1 METKKFP
8 FTYLLF
14 TFIITI
20 IRTIKTIRKGN
31 KVYDVLNAYLENGL
45 KIVIHK
51 ISEVKTVACGLW
63 IKLGSSYETDDNN
76 GLSHL
81 AEHLLMNQND
91 VENEEYKR
99 IISDITDNGVYYNA
113 ATTKEYTCYYFTGL
127 KSTIDDSLNALSQI
141 AMKNREFNEDAFE
154 NEKKVVLQEAV
165 SFYSSFQQIK
175 ERTSQALWGN
185 MGTGKIIMG
194 NLNNIEN
201 ATKSQVLELINKA
214 YVPENAILTIVG
226 NVDYTDILQKIE
238 NKFGIWDDVKVGLE
252 ERNVESEPGIY
263 INKGSG
269 NSTVLSIGFRA
280 PGYGTANR
288 LAVEMMV
295 RILGSG
301 SLQSRIVTEIRGK
314 RGLAYNV
321 GGFAS
326 FFEKRGTIGFTVV
339 CDKNRSIE
347 TAKVLSDVIIQAREH
362 GFNEDEIIREKHVME
377 TNMILAIDNIT
388 EHLKYIGRC
397 SSMDKNFYI
406 ENEIRLI
413 RNIQKE
419 YVDRAA
425 KQLLCDLNMGVAVI
439 GSSNAERLLET
450 IAV

>member
-14 TFIITI
+14 TFLITI

-388 EHLKYIGRC
+388 EHL
-397 SSMDKNFYI
+397 NYI

>member
-14 TFIITI
+14 TFLITI
-20 IRTIKTIRKGN
+20 IRIIKTIRKGN

-425 KQLLCDLNMGVAVI
+425 L
-439 GSSNAERLLET
+439 
-450 IAV
+450 

>member
-14 TFIITI
+14 TFLITI

-238 NKFGIWDDVKVGLE
+238 NKFGIWDDIKVGLE

>member
-14 TFIITI
+14 TFLITI

-280 PGYGTANR
+280 PGYGTTNR

>member
-14 TFIITI
+14 TFLITI

-51 ISEVKTVACGLW
+51 ISEIKTVACGLW

>member
-14 TFIITI
+14 TFLITI

-252 ERNVESEPGIY
+252 ERNVESESGIY

>member
-8 FTYLLF
+8 FTYLLV
-14 TFIITI
+14 TFLITI

>member
-14 TFIITI
+14 TFLITI

-226 NVDYTDILQKIE
+226 NVDYTDILQRIE

>member
-14 TFIITI
+14 TFLITI

-201 ATKSQVLELINKA
+201 AIKSQVLELINKA

>member
-14 TFIITI
+14 TFLITI

-194 NLNNIEN
+194 NLNNIKN

>member
-14 TFIITI
+14 TFLITI

-81 AEHLLMNQND
+81 AEHLLMNHND

>member
-14 TFIITI
+14 TFLITI

-238 NKFGIWDDVKVGLE
+238 NKFGIWDDIKVGLE

-419 YVDRAA
+419 YEDRAA

>member
-14 TFIITI
+14 TFLITI

-201 ATKSQVLELINKA
+201 ATKSQVMELINKA

>member
-14 TFIITI
+14 TFLITI

-165 SFYSSFQQIK
+165 NFYSSFQQIK

>member
-14 TFIITI
+14 TFLITI

-321 GGFAS
+321 GGFAI

>member
-14 TFIITI
+14 TFLITI
-20 IRTIKTIRKGN
+20 IRTIKTIREGN

-226 NVDYTDILQKIE
+226 NVDYTDILQNIE

>member
-14 TFIITI
+14 TFLITI

-91 VENEEYKR
+91 VENEEYKS

>member
-14 TFIITI
+14 TFLITI

-165 SFYSSFQQIK
+165 SFYSSF
-175 ERTSQALWGN
+175 
-185 MGTGKIIMG
+185 
-194 NLNNIEN
+194 
-201 ATKSQVLELINKA
+201 NK
-214 YVPENAILTIVG
+214 
-226 NVDYTDILQKIE
+226 
-238 NKFGIWDDVKVGLE
+238 
-252 ERNVESEPGIY
+252 
-263 INKGSG
+263 
-269 NSTVLSIGFRA
+269 
-280 PGYGTANR
+280 
-288 LAVEMMV
+288 
-295 RILGSG
+295 
-301 SLQSRIVTEIRGK
+301 
-314 RGLAYNV
+314 
-321 GGFAS
+321 
-326 FFEKRGTIGFTVV
+326 
-339 CDKNRSIE
+339 
-347 TAKVLSDVIIQAREH
+347 
-362 GFNEDEIIREKHVME
+362 
-377 TNMILAIDNIT
+377 
-388 EHLKYIGRC
+388 
-397 SSMDKNFYI
+397 
-406 ENEIRLI
+406 
-413 RNIQKE
+413 
-419 YVDRAA
+419 
-425 KQLLCDLNMGVAVI
+425 
-439 GSSNAERLLET
+439 
-450 IAV
+450 

>member
-14 TFIITI
+14 TFLITI

-63 IKLGSSYETDDNN
+63 IKLGSSYEIDDNN

>member
-14 TFIITI
+14 TFLITI
-20 IRTIKTIRKGN
+20 IRIIKTIRKGN

-269 NSTVLSIGFRA
+269 NSTVLSIGLRA

>member
-14 TFIITI
+14 TFLITI
-20 IRTIKTIRKGN
+20 IRIIKTIRKGN

>member
-14 TFIITI
+14 TFLITI

-51 ISEVKTVACGLW
+51 ISGVKTVACGLW